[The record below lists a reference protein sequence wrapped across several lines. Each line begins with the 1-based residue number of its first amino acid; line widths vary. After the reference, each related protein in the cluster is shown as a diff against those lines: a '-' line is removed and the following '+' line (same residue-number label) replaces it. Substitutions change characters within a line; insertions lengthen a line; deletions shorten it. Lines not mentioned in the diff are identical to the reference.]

1 MCYYN
6 NRGRELLKTRKVVQ
20 GRERPNLP
28 LFPKGHENSCS
39 LWKGGIT

>member
-28 LFPKGHENSCS
+28 LFPKGHEIHV
-39 LWKGGIT
+39 LYGKEE